1 MSFTRF
7 RDDDARVQEQL
18 HNLTY
23 TGRYQINVP
32 GPGSN
37 IPFME
42 DPHIRLDK
50 YGANLRT
57 NKIGIE
63 SDLKGLTRRTN
74 RDLLEENNYK
84 NKEIG
89 TYMQTHSSKSPFT
102 EESRASHP
110 AWVYKDL
117 EQSRWE
123 IPFINPQANIEQNFD
138 HGINSR
144 ILAKD
149 EFLPKINKK

>member
-18 HNLTY
+18 YNLTY
-23 TGRYQINVP
+23 TGRYQINTP

-42 DPHIRLDK
+42 DPHMRLEK

-57 NKIGIE
+57 NKIGID
-63 SDLKGLTRRTN
+63 SDLKGLTRKLN
-74 RDLLEENNYK
+74 RDLLEENDYK
-84 NKEIG
+84 KNEVD
-89 TYMQTHSSKSPFT
+89 TYVKTHSKSSPFV

-110 AWVYKDL
+110 AWTYKDL

-123 IPFINPQANIEQNFD
+123 IPFINPQANIEQPFNFNV
-138 HGINSR
+138 NSR
-144 ILAKD
+144 VLAKD
-149 EFLPKINKK
+149 NFLPKINK

>member
-18 HNLTY
+18 HNLTH
-23 TGRYQINVP
+23 TGRYQINTP
-32 GPGSN
+32 GPGSD

-42 DPHIRLDK
+42 DPHMRLEK

-57 NKIGIE
+57 NKVGIE
-63 SDLKGLTRRTN
+63 SDLKGLTRKLN
-74 RDLLEENNYK
+74 RDLLDENDYK
-84 NKEIG
+84 KMETESHIRS
-89 TYMQTHSSKSPFT
+89 HSTRAPYV

-110 AWVYKDL
+110 AWTYKDL

-123 IPFINPQANIEQNFD
+123 IPFVNPQTNIEQPFNFNL
-138 HGINSR
+138 NSR
-144 ILAKD
+144 VLAKD
-149 EFLPKINKK
+149 NFLPKINK